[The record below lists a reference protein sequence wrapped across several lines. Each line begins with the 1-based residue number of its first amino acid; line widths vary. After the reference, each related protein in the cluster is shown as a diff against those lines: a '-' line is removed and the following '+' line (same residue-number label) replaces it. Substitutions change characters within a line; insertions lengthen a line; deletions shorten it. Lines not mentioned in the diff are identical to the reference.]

1 MITPRKSL
9 LPVMLAAVVCS
20 TPLLAKD
27 VLDAGDHDV
36 PKIEVTDSMIGYR
49 DTLRF
54 YIFEQYR
61 AVLCVRI
68 DNKDTKFPVSAKLY
82 TFAEGVNAEDIRKW
96 INNQHSDGLF
106 ADAPQPK
113 ATHEI
118 PAASCKMKSHELAK
132 QSKAPNG
139 KFDTYSVTFEI
150 KDVPRLG
157 DLKVKDFTDRAAVH
171 IKSE

>member
-1 MITPRKSL
+1 MNTPRKSL
-9 LPVMLAAVVCS
+9 LPAILAAIVCS

-27 VLDAGDHDV
+27 LLDAGDKDL
-36 PKIEVTDSMIGYR
+36 PKIEVTNSMIGYR

-54 YIFEQYR
+54 YIFEQDR
-61 AVLCVRI
+61 AVLCVHI

-82 TFAEGVNAEDIRKW
+82 TFAEGVNAEGIQKW
-96 INNQHSDGLF
+96 VNNQHSDALF
-106 ADAPQPK
+106 ADAPEPN

-132 QSKAPNG
+132 HSKAPNG
-139 KFDTYSVTFEI
+139 EFDTYSVTFEI

-157 DLKVKDFTDRAAVH
+157 DLKVKDFTDLATVH
-171 IKSE
+171 VKTE

>member
-1 MITPRKSL
+1 MKTPRQSL
-9 LPVMLAAVVCS
+9 LLAILAAVVCA

-27 VLDAGDHDV
+27 VLDAGDKDV
-36 PKIEVTDSMIGYR
+36 PKIEVTNSMEGYR

-54 YIFEQYR
+54 YIFEQDR

-68 DNKDTKFPVSAKLY
+68 GNKDTKFPVSAKLY
-82 TFAEGVNAEDIRKW
+82 TFAEGVNAEGIRKW

-106 ADAPQPK
+106 VDPPEPK

-157 DLKVKDFTDRAAVH
+157 DLKVKDFTDRATVH
-171 IKSE
+171 VKTK